1 MPLPHNKL
9 KSRKF
14 WLAQQVIL
22 LSVAVP
28 LLYRYAGI
36 TESVTLV
43 TLGVLSGAGAL
54 YGVVNTV
61 DKKLN
66 GRDDN
71 S

>member
-1 MPLPHNKL
+1 MKEKF

-14 WLAQQVIL
+14 WLAQEVIL
-22 LSVAVP
+22 LSVLVP
-28 LLYRYAGI
+28 LLYKAVGI
-36 TESVTLV
+36 AEGVTLV

-66 GRDDN
+66 GRDGL
-71 S
+71 